1 MDEQQRALEDLIRKM
16 QDASATTEDFARANK
31 EAESALMKYTKT
43 TLSNVSKG
51 VIAFSGSVMAGERS
65 FKSIT
70 PVIDSLGKAAAG
82 LAKAL
87 PLVGGALGK
96 SIEGA
101 TAGVNF
107 LVGELDTTLSA
118 FQEISQVGALGAE
131 GLTDFRMMAAE
142 SMLSLRAFSQAVQ
155 TNSQTLARFGGATF
169 SATQDFTNAIG
180 VIADPQRGFG
190 RRLGLSVNDIA
201 DTVGAFMEM
210 QATSGRQQM
219 FTGDALRR
227 GSEAYILQLD
237 TLARLTGRSVK
248 DLRDNQMQMLVDQRF
263 AGMAAQME
271 DGGEMVRAFISGFPT
286 ELQAGIKDIVT
297 SGGVATTEAGRE
309 ILLRGSG
316 QIINDL
322 ARSVRSEA
330 DITDALKTVQG
341 MFKETEDAFA
351 GAAAVGVGPT
361 QLFGII
367 RQFSNRLIEDQEEIS
382 KAQDKQINK
391 QDELVENITQ
401 AAGNIDEFN
410 IQLEKLI
417 VEKGTLN
424 AVAGGL
430 VKLTDVLTFAAG
442 KINDLFNDPQM
453 GQYRRVVDDDTFEN
467 RREGTRFGNQRYQL
481 DIAFGKAKK
490 QIQDEILESQGIK
503 TNLFTKRPDLDD
515 ADTKRAFERALESI
529 AKSKGISV
537 SQIPNL
543 DLLKKS
549 YGFEM
554 GGVVSG
560 PKTGY
565 LAQLHG
571 TEAIVP
577 LPDGDSI
584 PVEVQPGTST
594 TAPATAPGMGNQEQ
608 LEIMQTQVSR
618 LDEMIRLMG
627 RQISATDK
635 VRTAVS

>member
-16 QDASATTEDFARANK
+16 QDATATTEDFARANK
-31 EAESALMKYTKT
+31 AAESALMSYSKT
-43 TLSNVSKG
+43 TLANVSKG
-51 VIAFSGSVMAGERS
+51 VLAFSGSVMAGERS

-70 PVIDSLGKAAAG
+70 PVIDALGKAAAG

-107 LVGELDTTLSA
+107 LVGELDNTLTA
-118 FQEISQVGALGAE
+118 FQDISQVGALGAE

-142 SMLSLRAFSQAVQ
+142 AMMSLRAMSQAVQ
-155 TNSQTLARFGGATF
+155 TNSQSLARFGGATF
-169 SATQDFTNAIG
+169 SATQDFTSAIG
-180 VIADPQRGFG
+180 VLADPQRGFG

-210 QATSGRQQM
+210 QAASGRQQM

-361 QLFGII
+361 QLFGVI
-367 RQFSNRLIEDQEEIS
+367 RQFSNRLIEDQDRIS
-382 KAQDKQINK
+382 AAQDKQVNK
-391 QDELVENITQ
+391 QDELVDNITQ
-401 AAGNIDEFN
+401 AAGNIDKFN
-410 IQLEKLI
+410 IELENL
-417 VEKGTLN
+417 VVGEGGLN

-430 VKLTDVLTFAAG
+430 VKLTDVLALAAG
-442 KINDLFNDPQM
+442 KINDND
-453 GQYRRVVDDDTFEN
+453 
-467 RREGTRFGNQRYQL
+467 
-481 DIAFGKAKK
+481 
-490 QIQDEILESQGIK
+490 
-503 TNLFTKRPDLDD
+503 DL
-515 ADTKRAFERALESI
+515 
-529 AKSKGISV
+529 G
-537 SQIPNL
+537 
-543 DLLKKS
+543 
-549 YGFEM
+549 
-554 GGVVSG
+554 
-560 PKTGY
+560 
-565 LAQLHG
+565 
-571 TEAIVP
+571 
-577 LPDGDSI
+577 
-584 PVEVQPGTST
+584 
-594 TAPATAPGMGNQEQ
+594 
-608 LEIMQTQVSR
+608 
-618 LDEMIRLMG
+618 
-627 RQISATDK
+627 
-635 VRTAVS
+635 

>member
-31 EAESALMKYTKT
+31 AAESALMQFSKT
-43 TLSNVSKG
+43 TLANVSKG
-51 VIAFSGSVMAGERS
+51 VASFSGSVMSGERS

-70 PVIDSLGKAAAG
+70 PVIDALGKAAAG

-87 PLVGGALGK
+87 PLVGNALGK
-96 SIEGA
+96 GIEGA

-107 LVGELDTTLSA
+107 LVGELDNTLNA
-118 FQEISQVGALGAE
+118 FQDISQVGALGAE
-131 GLTDFRMMAAE
+131 GLTEFRMMAAE
-142 SMLSLRAFSQAVQ
+142 SMMSLQKFSQAIQ

-201 DTVGAFMEM
+201 DAVGDFMNI

-248 DLRDNQMQMLVDQRF
+248 DLRENQMQLLVDQRF
-263 AGMAAQME
+263 AGMASQME
-271 DGGEMVRAFISGFPT
+271 DGGEAILRFISSFPPG
-286 ELQAGIKDIVT
+286 LQNAIKDVIT
-297 SGGVATTEAGRE
+297 SGGVALTQQGQE
-309 ILLRGSG
+309 ILLRGPG
-316 QIINDL
+316 AIINDL
-322 ARSVRSEA
+322 ARSVRTET
-330 DITDALKTVQG
+330 DITGALRTIQG

-351 GAAAVGVGPT
+351 GAAALGIGPT
-361 QLFGII
+361 ELFGLIK
-367 RQFSNRLIEDQEEIS
+367 QFSNRLITDGESIS
-382 KAQDKQINK
+382 KAQDKQVNK
-391 QDELVENITQ
+391 QDELVANITD
-401 AAGNIDEFN
+401 AAGNIDKFN
-410 IQLEKLI
+410 IELENL
-417 VEKGTLN
+417 VVGEGGLN

-442 KINDLFNDPQM
+442 KINEM
-453 GQYRRVVDDDTFEN
+453 
-467 RREGTRFGNQRYQL
+467 FGEAGPRTEANQLGL
-481 DIAFGKAKK
+481 DINQLSSFYNQSIKDIKKKAK
-490 QIQDEILESQGIK
+490 EE
-503 TNLFTKRPDLDD
+503 DD
-515 ADTKRAFERALESI
+515 ASSI
-529 AKSKGISV
+529 AKMFKNYIGEAEKELALQQAIQQV
-537 SQIPNL
+537 IDANNGVRPANLNQIVDAFKQRQQQAQQEDGL
-543 DLLKKS
+543 
-549 YGFEM
+549 G
-554 GGVVSG
+554 GGVGFSQGGIISG

-565 LAQLHG
+565 MAQLHG

-584 PVEVQPGTST
+584 PVEVQPSTST
-594 TAPATAPGMGNQEQ
+594 TAPATTGMDNREQ
-608 LEIMQTQVSR
+608 MEMMQAQVSR